1 MKYVTETIPS
11 WAFLSSILCS
21 RQWLAATVMIWALG
35 IGFGPQAEAQPVV
48 VGRKVYLVYAKRE
61 RQLHP
66 AYFVTYD
73 YIPESYLATVT
84 NNGIGIKGA
93 TYIQVQWDVKYSS
106 QPNTVLFRHDYGVEF
121 LDLNELVISN
131 AISEAPQGILKVT
144 PSNKASEQTK
154 VQWSVE

>member
-35 IGFGPQAEAQPVV
+35 IGYGHQAEAGPVV
-48 VGRKVYLVYAKRE
+48 VGQKVYLVNEKRE
-61 RQLHP
+61 RELYP
-66 AYFVTYD
+66 TYFVAYNRAT
-73 YIPESYLATVT
+73 YLAVVT
-84 NNGIGIKGA
+84 NNGIGIKRA
-93 TYIQVQWDVKYSS
+93 TYIETRE
-106 QPNTVLFRHDYGVEF
+106 TVTQSPMFIFRNEYGEGF
-121 LDLNELVISN
+121 IDLNELVISN